1 MPVTV
6 WIICRIRPMMI
17 MLHPQEK
24 KEKVIINDR
33 PRVDFKLYEDEED
46 R

>member
-17 MLHPQEK
+17 TFYPKE
-24 KEKVIINDR
+24 EKVIIDD
-33 PRVDFKLYEDEED
+33 PPKDDFKLYEDEED